1 MKEQDRLGFLTA
13 LGEEFC
19 SVLDPVIGSDLCPQD
34 GYEVFA
40 KVLGKD
46 FGPEVLEVLTDS
58 QIEQLRTFGSKLL
71 ERANIT
77 DDHLREVVR
86 RTLCRRQNNRLPW

>member
-1 MKEQDRLGFLTA
+1 MDEQERLDFITT

-19 SVLDPVIGSDLCPQD
+19 TVFDPVVGSEICPQD

-46 FGPEVLEVLTDS
+46 IGPDVLGLLTDS
-58 QIEQLRTFGSKLL
+58 QIEQLREFACTWL
-71 ERANIT
+71 ECANIT
-77 DDHLREVVR
+77 DNHLREVVR
-86 RTLCRRQNNRLPW
+86 RTLSRW